1 MNPFESR
8 QGWCIEADMDG
19 EFLRLKLF
27 FMDLHSVP
35 RNHLRYISWIAYVIA
50 RDPKHGIRESIAVA
64 NSPHSNYYIQVRLE
78 CISFGPIS
86 QSRIQQVQFN
96 HFDEYNTILQSVF
109 IFIVYISFYIA
120 HNVNI
125 KHIFVSLQDGIDMGA
140 NMITQLPVA
149 KVRSMHSDAVALQQ
163 SHSRRAKQT
172 NSETVHLIIGSDQS
186 FFFVWLLL
194 PRQRQTAPRRKPN
207 YPLICFRF
215 VSLSVHSP
223 AHY

>member
-1 MNPFESR
+1 
-8 QGWCIEADMDG
+8 
-19 EFLRLKLF
+19 
-27 FMDLHSVP
+27 
-35 RNHLRYISWIAYVIA
+35 
-50 RDPKHGIRESIAVA
+50 
-64 NSPHSNYYIQVRLE
+64 
-78 CISFGPIS
+78 
-86 QSRIQQVQFN
+86 VQFN

-186 FFFVWLLL
+186 FFCLAAA
-194 PRQRQTAPRRKPN
+194 APTKTN
-207 YPLICFRF
+207 
-215 VSLSVHSP
+215 SP
-223 AHY
+223 KKKT